1 MRWDRCGATRRLH
14 VTDIGPLRASV
25 PASAAVGRAEEALV
39 GGPLRATR
47 DARRDPH
54 QRPHDARPHA
64 RGACAANIAA
74 QDI

>member
-1 MRWDRCGATRRLH
+1 MRRDRCGAARRLH

-47 DARRDPH
+47 ALTTR
-54 QRPHDARPHA
+54 ALTLAVHA
-64 RGACAANIAA
+64 PRI
-74 QDI
+74 